1 MKDNKS
7 LRLIKIIFKFM
18 NIHKCKIN
26 GTFEIDQPL
35 DIKQDYSVILKR
47 CAVKS
52 IVKRDS
58 HDEEGSIYTYNLENL
73 DITSILG
80 EGQTIKGE
88 PKSASKKLRCA
99 IFYKGEELGIE
110 DSEKFYQ
117 DTINKIIINL
127 DDILERLDK

>member
-88 PKSASKKLRCA
+88 PKSASKKLRGA
-99 IFYKGEELGIE
+99 IFFKGEELGIE

>member
-1 MKDNKS
+1 
-7 LRLIKIIFKFM
+7 M
-18 NIHKCKIN
+18 NIHKIKFT
-26 GTFEIDQPL
+26 GTSEIDQPL

-88 PKSASKKLRCA
+88 PKSMSKKLRGA
-99 IFYKGEELGIE
+99 IFYKGEELGVE
-110 DSEKFYQ
+110 DSEAFYQ
-117 DTINKIIINL
+117 KVINHLVINIGEIV
-127 DDILERLDK
+127 DKMLDK